1 MVIVDAT
8 VAMIINYDRNRFI
21 VQAAECDIATLTPQ
35 GRVDGVVAEFGAVRG
50 VRIAEAFEGP
60 ANHRGGLHDVGKR
73 KLGMLKQNR
82 KRRSA

>member
-1 MVIVDAT
+1 MVVVDAT
-8 VAMIINYDRNRFI
+8 VATIVNYDRNRFI
-21 VQAAECDIATLTPQ
+21 VQAAEWDGATLTPQ

-50 VRIAEAFEGP
+50 IGIAEAFEGP
-60 ANHRGGLHDVGKR
+60 ANHRCGLHEVGKR